1 MKKTIISD
9 TALIPAFVLS
19 AYSGIGLH
27 TAGHYASH
35 EIWHDWAVFHV
46 LASTVFLA
54 LGIYHITI
62 HKNWYKGIF
71 RNGLGKKSRI
81 TLAVSILFITVSVT
95 GIILLGVEGANSGIG
110 LWHYKIGLLASIF
123 SAIHITSRRKILFN
137 ALFHNLHKR

>member
-9 TALIPAFVLS
+9 TALILAFVSS

-27 TAGHYASH
+27 IAGHNASH

-46 LASTVFLA
+46 LASIIFLL
-54 LGIYHITI
+54 LGIYHLAI
-62 HKNWYKGIF
+62 HKNWYKGIL
-71 RNGLGKKSRI
+71 NKGLGKKSRI